1 MIDRL
6 TESLNF
12 YSQALN
18 LRAERQKVLASNI
31 ANSDTPG
38 YKARDFDFASA
49 LHAAVDGQHA
59 ATQGGLQGG
68 LPLATTEPGHIAGRG
83 PASPAAGGID
93 LAYRNPMQ
101 PSLDGNTVDMNV
113 ERVQFMDNA
122 VHYRADL
129 QILGSQIKGLKSAM
143 EPPR

>member
-12 YSQALN
+12 YGQALD

-38 YKARDFDFASA
+38 YKARDFDFDSA
-49 LHAAVDGQHA
+49 LKAAVENQNSGE
-59 ATQGGLQGG
+59 GLA
-68 LPLATTEPGHIAGRG
+68 LATTHAGHITGHSA
-83 PASPAAGGID
+83 APAAGVE
-93 LAYRNPMQ
+93 LAYRNPNQ
-101 PSLDGNTVDMNV
+101 PSLDGNTVNMNA
-113 ERVQFMDNA
+113 ERVQFMDNS

-143 EPPR
+143 GPAR

>member
-49 LHAAVDGQHA
+49 LNAAVDGQQ
-59 ATQGGLQGG
+59 TTSQGGLS
-68 LPLATTEPGHIAGRG
+68 LTTTEPAHIAGRG
-83 PASPAAGGID
+83 PSTSTVAGID
-93 LAYRNPMQ
+93 LAYRNPSQ
-101 PSLDGNTVDMNV
+101 PSLDGNTVDMNT
-113 ERVQFMDNA
+113 ERVQFMDNS

-129 QILGSQIKGLKSAM
+129 QILGSRIKGLKSAM

>member
-12 YSQALN
+12 YSQALG

-49 LHAAVDGQHA
+49 LHTAVGSRQA
-59 ATQGGLQGG
+59 SSEGGLA
-68 LPLATTEPGHIAGRG
+68 LATTERGHIAGHG
-83 PASPAAGGID
+83 PAPAGNTE
-93 LAYRNPMQ
+93 LAYRNPSQ
-101 PSLDGNTVDMNV
+101 PSLDGNTVDMNA
-113 ERVQFMDNA
+113 ERVRFMDNSI
-122 VHYRADL
+122 HYRADL
-129 QILGSQIKGLKSAM
+129 QILGSRIKDLKSAM
-143 EPPR
+143 APAR